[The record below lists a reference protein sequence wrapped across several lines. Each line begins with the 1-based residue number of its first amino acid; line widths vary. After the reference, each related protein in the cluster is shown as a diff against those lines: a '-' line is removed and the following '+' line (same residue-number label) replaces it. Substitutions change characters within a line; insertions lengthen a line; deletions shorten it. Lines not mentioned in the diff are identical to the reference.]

1 MKGLFKQTPISS
13 KNTKKPV
20 NFGELRSSYMKPMN
34 SFPNRDLLSIIGSTL
49 VSSAFIIMCMKSA
62 SPSPDI
68 IFKRLSPSI
77 VTVSSYGIHRDPFS
91 PNNMVEYLQGK
102 GTGFSFGGNG
112 YIVTNN
118 HVINDAFDI
127 KIKTQDKGEIDA
139 IIVGKDEKHDV
150 ALLYISESRSS
161 LPNGESRSLPNLKK
175 CINPA
180 IVGES
185 VLAIGNPFGFDH
197 SMTSGIISGI
207 QRSLETPLQSSFASE
222 EGRVPFLNLLQT
234 DAAINP
240 GNSGGPL
247 LDASSGCL
255 LGVNTAIVSPS
266 GASSGIGF
274 AIPID
279 NVSNI
284 VNRIQEKIEAERP
297 VQLGIT
303 LLPDKYADVL
313 GIKGVIIA
321 DVIPDGS
328 AYKIGLIGTQRDKY
342 DRPIIG
348 DIIIGLENKEIK
360 NALDLYKILDSLKVG
375 NTVELKVLRST
386 GIESFNIKF

>member
-1 MKGLFKQTPISS
+1 MKGLLKPS
-13 KNTKKPV
+13 KNMIKSPLNTKKPV
-20 NFGELRSSYMKPMN
+20 NFNFGELSK
-34 SFPNRDLLSIIGSTL
+34 IVGSTII
-49 VSSAFIIMCMKSA
+49 SSAFVISCLK

-91 PNNMVEYLQGK
+91 PDSMIEYPQGT

-127 KIKTQDKGEIDA
+127 KITTQDEVEIDA
-139 IIVGKDEKHDV
+139 QIVGKDEKHDV
-150 ALLYISESRSS
+150 ALLHISESRSF

-180 IVGES
+180 IVGQS
-185 VLAIGNPFGFDH
+185 VLAIGNPYGFDH

-207 QRSLETPLQSSFASE
+207 QRSLESEDKPPL
-222 EGRVPFLNLLQT
+222 LNLLQT

-247 LDASSGCL
+247 LDATTGCL

-266 GASSGIGF
+266 GANSGIGF

-279 NVSNI
+279 RVNNI
-284 VNRIQEKIEAERP
+284 VNMIQEKIEVEKP
-297 VQLGIT
+297 VQLGVT

-313 GIKGVIIA
+313 GINGIIIA
-321 DVIPDGS
+321 DIIPNSS
-328 AYKIGLIGTQRDKY
+328 ANKIGLVGTQRDKY
-342 DRPIIG
+342 NRPIIG
-348 DIIIGLENKEIK
+348 DIIIEFKNKEIK
-360 NALDLYKILDSLKVG
+360 KAVDLYKILDSLKIG
-375 NTVELKVLRST
+375 DIVELKVLRST
-386 GIESFNIKF
+386 GVESFKIKF

>member
-1 MKGLFKQTPISS
+1 MKGLLKPSS
-13 KNTKKPV
+13 KNMIKRPLNTKNPV
-20 NFGELRSSYMKPMN
+20 NFNFGELSK
-34 SFPNRDLLSIIGSTL
+34 IVGSTII
-49 VSSAFIIMCMKSA
+49 SSAFVISCLK

-91 PNNMVEYLQGK
+91 PDNMIEYPQGT

-127 KIKTQDKGEIDA
+127 KITTQDEVEIDA
-139 IIVGKDEKHDV
+139 QIVGKDEKHDV
-150 ALLYISESRSS
+150 ALLHISESRSS

-185 VLAIGNPFGFDH
+185 VLAIGNPYGFDH

-207 QRSLETPLQSSFASE
+207 QRSLESEDKPPL
-222 EGRVPFLNLLQT
+222 LNLLQT

-247 LDASSGCL
+247 LDATTGCL

-266 GASSGIGF
+266 GANSGIGF

-279 NVSNI
+279 RVNNI
-284 VNRIQEKIEAERP
+284 VNMIQEKIEAEKP
-297 VQLGIT
+297 VQLGVT

-313 GIKGVIIA
+313 GINGIIIA
-321 DVIPDGS
+321 DIIPDSS
-328 AYKIGLIGTQRDKY
+328 ADKIGLAGTQRDKY
-342 DRPIIG
+342 NRPIIG
-348 DIIIGLENKEIK
+348 DIIIEFKNKEIK
-360 NALDLYKILDSLKVG
+360 KAVDLYKILDSLKIG
-375 NTVELKVLRST
+375 DIVELKVLRST
-386 GIESFNIKF
+386 GVESFKIKF